1 MKNLILR
8 TATGVLF
15 VALLVGGM
23 MAGATYFAVLFTIIT
38 ALTLWEF
45 AANINLS
52 AGGRLN
58 PFLLAAAGELIFL
71 LCFALASGHGA
82 GDHLTQNLLVA
93 LLLALILIP
102 VSELYLKGGNPL
114 RNWAYTFAA
123 LIYIALPF
131 GLLAFTAFPAGGNDT
146 GYVYALPLS
155 VFVFLWANDTGAY
168 CVGSLLHRRFPAK
181 LFPSVSPA
189 KSWIGSIGGCLVT
202 LGIAFAAHTMSDVLT
217 LPQWLGFGRYLWRP
231 CREPDETHARH
242 QGQRPP
248 AARTRR
254 SAGPLRLVAAGHP
267 RLRYLPHTGV
277 PLTHASLPA
286 AAGAPPLLQRG
297 GTPRHLHGMEPR
309 LDDQILRPSARRQG
323 GGRERPPDGRQ
334 AV

>member
-114 RNWAYTFAA
+114 RNWAFTFAA

-131 GLLAFTAFPAGGNDT
+131 GLLAFTAFPAEGGNE

-217 LPQWLGFGRYLWRP
+217 LPQWLGFGLTVCVAGTYGDLVESQMKRTLGIKDSGHLLPGHGGLLDRFDSSLLAIPASVIYLTLV
-231 CREPDETHARH
+231 CR
-242 QGQRPP
+242 
-248 AARTRR
+248 
-254 SAGPLRLVAAGHP
+254 
-267 RLRYLPHTGV
+267 
-277 PLTHASLPA
+277 
-286 AAGAPPLLQRG
+286 
-297 GTPRHLHGMEPR
+297 
-309 LDDQILRPSARRQG
+309 
-323 GGRERPPDGRQ
+323 
-334 AV
+334 